1 MASPSVIQTREGEW
15 TSEKYWNVLGVNIP
29 DIFTNDPALLAD
41 YIVYFDTRADD
52 VFVVSYP
59 KSGSFIIIIIL
70 YTDNLRVSATTVRV
84 EFKRPFLEVD
94 QVLMTNERPFIKLS
108 GCTKAEFY
116 ILGKFDF
123 DFICINSTSRP
134 CLFIVESP

>member
-29 DIFTNDPALLAD
+29 DFFTNDPALLAD
-41 YIVYFDTRADD
+41 YIAYFDTRADD

-59 KSGSFIIIIIL
+59 KSGSFIIIL

-84 EFKRPFLEVD
+84 EFKCPFLEVD
-94 QVLMTNERPFIKLS
+94 LVLMYRSNRSFNITPRAAPR
-108 GCTKAEFY
+108 A
-116 ILGKFDF
+116 FDF
-123 DFICINSTSRP
+123 FENYCSNFPLPGPKCRSNAP
-134 CLFIVESP
+134 H

>member
-1 MASPSVIQTREGEW
+1 MASPSVIQAREGEW

-41 YIVYFDTRADD
+41 YIAYFDTRADD

-84 EFKRPFLEVD
+84 EFKCPFLEVD
-94 QVLMTNERPFIKLS
+94 LVLMTNERPFFKLS
-108 GCTKAEFY
+108 GCTEAEFY
-116 ILGKFDF
+116 ILGSLTLISFAL
-123 DFICINSTSRP
+123 IARVALVYS
-134 CLFIVESP
+134 L

>member
-1 MASPSVIQTREGEW
+1 MVSPSVIQREGEW

-84 EFKRPFLEVD
+84 EFKCPFLEVD
-94 QVLMTNERPFIKLS
+94 LVLMTNERPFIKLS
-108 GCTKAEFY
+108 GCTKQ
-116 ILGKFDF
+116 GHP
-123 DFICINSTSRP
+123 TR
-134 CLFIVESP
+134 V

>member
-29 DIFTNDPALLAD
+29 DFFTNDPTLLAD
-41 YIVYFDTRADD
+41 YIAYFDTRADD

-59 KSGSFIIIIIL
+59 KSGSFIIIL
-70 YTDNLRVSATTVRV
+70 YTDNLKVSAPTVRV
-84 EFKRPFLEVD
+84 EFKCPFLEVD
-94 QVLMTNERPFIKLS
+94 LVLMTNERPLIKLS
-108 GCTKAEFY
+108 GCTEAEFY

-123 DFICINSTSRP
+123 DFVCINSTSR
-134 CLFIVESP
+134 LVYSL

>member
-29 DIFTNDPALLAD
+29 DFFTNDPALLAD
-41 YIVYFDTRADD
+41 YIAYFDARADD

-59 KSGSFIIIIIL
+59 KSGSFIIIL
-70 YTDNLRVSATTVRV
+70 YTDNLRVSAPTVRV
-84 EFKRPFLEVD
+84 EFKCPFLEVD
-94 QVLMTNERPFIKLS
+94 LVLMTNERPFIKLS
-108 GCTKAEFY
+108 GSTEAELY
-116 ILGKFDF
+116 ILRKFNF
-123 DFICINSTSRP
+123 DFICINSTNRP

>member
-1 MASPSVIQTREGEW
+1 M
-15 TSEKYWNVLGVNIP
+15 GVNIP
-29 DIFTNDPALLAD
+29 DFFTNDPALLAD
-41 YIVYFDTRADD
+41 YIAYFDTRADD

-84 EFKRPFLEVD
+84 EFKCPFLEVD
-94 QVLMTNERPFIKLS
+94 LVLMTNERPFIKLS
-108 GCTKAEFY
+108 GCTEAEFY

-134 CLFIVESP
+134 RLFIVELP

>member
-29 DIFTNDPALLAD
+29 DFFTNDPALLAD
-41 YIVYFDTRADD
+41 YIAYFDTRADD

-59 KSGSFIIIIIL
+59 KSGSFIIIL
-70 YTDNLRVSATTVRV
+70 YTDNLRVSATTVR
-84 EFKRPFLEVD
+84 
-94 QVLMTNERPFIKLS
+94 KLS
-108 GCTKAEFY
+108 GCTEAEFI
-116 ILGKFDF
+116 ILGRFNF
-123 DFICINSTSRP
+123 DFICIYSTSLP